1 MSLVRPILE
10 YGAAC
15 WDPYS
20 EGEISALDSVQ
31 KKAGQI
37 CTSYEQSE
45 LRNFG
50 VASKIITHMCPLQSV
65 LWGTRV
71 EGYRR
76 QITTA
81 TLSEQGRS

>member
-1 MSLVRPILE
+1 MFSSVHQYFKYRLGPVQGGTNTCVRQ
-10 YGAAC
+10 GAKE
-15 WDPYS
+15 S
-20 EGEISALDSVQ
+20 R
-31 KKAGQI
+31 QI

-45 LRNFG
+45 LGNFG
-50 VASKIITHMCPLQSV
+50 VASKVITHMCPLQSV